1 MVKKQKTNKKKE
13 EKKNSNENQSKK
25 TRRIFYVVG
34 IVILSILLYLFSTF
48 VTTKILDA
56 VTKRNESSSVH
67 DIFDSLDKIDKMTI
81 DTFIEN
87 LNKCLKEEGLSYQV
101 KNDRKAKNNA
111 YLYTVDEEQNIRF
124 YIEPIR
130 KLQDKKKEVL
140 SMSALFIR
148 VENDNDEKVKQLLSA
163 LLKANNSDLSDEKI
177 IELIN
182 DMNNQEDTTEKDGVI
197 TSSFYQEE
205 GLEVSKRIT
214 EEEVSYRVGRIME

>member
-1 MVKKQKTNKKKE
+1 M
-13 EKKNSNENQSKK
+13 
-25 TRRIFYVVG
+25 IFLTAL
-34 IVILSILLYLFSTF
+34 I
-48 VTTKILDA
+48 
-56 VTKRNESSSVH
+56 
-67 DIFDSLDKIDKMTI
+67 
-81 DTFIEN
+81 
-87 LNKCLKEEGLSYQV
+87 KEEGLSYQV
-101 KNDRKAKNNA
+101 KNDRKVKNNA

-148 VENDNDEKVKQLLSA
+148 VENDNDEKVKQLLRA